1 MPAISLIGADYA
13 TLHPLWWEA
22 ERANDYSGAGP
33 IAEVP
38 AGVQL
43 FSAAVQWRYGAASK
57 FTIRAAAGA
66 ECQGNVSA
74 GNLANIA
81 VLDFGGYNCDFRN
94 QNINFENLYI
104 RNFVWASS
112 GDNYSGLTFKNCVV
126 EGFVNLNVGTLTYM
140 NGDGTV
146 FVLKGSDPTGQLN
159 RVFDI
164 AGSRGVNL
172 QRCTVINL
180 AGGTDPV
187 YGAIHN
193 RSTGTSTVNRTVVY
207 HPTGPSYTTTSVGPD
222 PSGDYNA
229 DDSDGL
235 MNGAN
240 SISTLSG
247 SDFVDVANGDYRLL
261 GTSTAAQLAQPAGAF
276 LSDAAPVITTQ
287 PTNQFVVEGNAE
299 SIATFTVA
307 FSGSPTPT
315 VQWEWDYPA
324 LDGTTFVP
332 ISGATNKT
340 LQIFGDDVAIMTH
353 NGATVRADVDNSG
366 GSVYS
371 NEVTL
376 SVTLAPLT
384 VIDKPAT
391 MVRGEQCEFLVTDV
405 LITPTTE
412 NISIVCGSVELENN
426 SVTETSAGSG
436 IWRITATFPANGALQ
451 YDQDEGHVWQM
462 TLGDQVGGPG
472 SVLLAPPAGWEYVDL
487 VDPDTA
493 NTYAALYGYT
503 GDEPITGWQWEKET
517 HTAEGDANHPDGL
530 RVEPEGVAGYMAL
543 EAMPLATQTMQ
554 HRLIEPDGTLWPL
567 ATLTFDIG
575 DDETPNDTPDQ
586 SVTGVEPESTVTFT
600 EFTVAGLGDGITV
613 SYTISNGEFAVN
625 SGSGYGSY
633 DGTAKN
639 VQNGYAV
646 TVRHESAAITG
657 GTPGVKTTTLNQNG
671 LLAQFT
677 STTRAAIAPTITEQ
691 PNGSAATSVGAAV
704 TINAAVSNYAS
715 LQWRSNGV
723 AIPGATALPLA
734 FTPAAVGSYSLDFVA
749 TSSEGASVTSSAHV
763 VTAIALAT
771 RIVIPAGVVTG
782 RGVSMA
788 GQTVT
793 VNVWADDGDKA
804 GEFLYSTTVALA
816 ASGATNLDSNQ
827 NGAAGTARW
836 YSFPSA
842 TGGNSEAFF
851 QTTVQAIP

>member
-1 MPAISLIGADYA
+1 MPAISLIGTDYVDIP
-13 TLHPLWWEA
+13 TWWAA
-22 ERANDYSGAGP
+22 ERTNDYSGAGP

-38 AGVQL
+38 AGTQS
-43 FSAAVQWRYGAASK
+43 FSANFQFRYGTASK
-57 FTIRAAAGA
+57 FTVRAASGA
-66 ECQGNVSA
+66 ECVGNVTA

-81 VLDFGGYNCDFRN
+81 VLDFGAYNLDFRN
-94 QNINFENLYI
+94 QNVNLENLYI
-104 RNFVWASS
+104 RNFVWTSS

-126 EGFVNLNVGTLTYM
+126 EGFINLNVGTLTFM

-164 AGSRGVNL
+164 GGSRGVNL

-247 SDFVDVANGDYRLL
+247 SDFVDVSNGDYRLL

-299 SIATFTVA
+299 SIATFTVE

-315 VQWEWDYPA
+315 VQWQKDTQ
-324 LDGTTFVP
+324 GNNTFAN
-332 ISGATNKT
+332 ITGATSAT
-340 LQIFGDDVAIMTH
+340 LQVFGDDVTITGN
-353 NGATVRADVDNSG
+353 NGDQYRAVVTNSG
-366 GSVYS
+366 GSVNS
-371 NEVTL
+371 STVTL

-391 MVRGEQCEFLVTDV
+391 MVRGEQCTFRVTDA
-405 LITPTTE
+405 LTTPTTG
-412 NISIVCGSVELENN
+412 NVTITCGSVSLTID
-426 SVTETSAGSG
+426 SVTETSTGSG
-436 IWRITATFPANGALQ
+436 IWDIVATFPANGALQ
-451 YDQDEGHVWQM
+451 YDEDEGHVWQM

-472 SVLLAPPAGWEYVDL
+472 SVLLAPPDGWEYVDL

-493 NTYAALYGYT
+493 NTYAALYGYS
-503 GDEPITGWQWEKET
+503 GDEPITGWQWEKQT
-517 HTAEGDANHPDGL
+517 HTNEGDANYPDGL
-530 RVEPEGVAGYMAL
+530 RVEPEGVAGYVAL

-575 DDETPNDTPDQ
+575 DDTTPTDTPDQ

-600 EFTVAGLGDGITV
+600 EFTVAGLGEGITV

-625 SGSGYGSY
+625 SGGGYGSY
-633 DGTAKN
+633 DSTAKN

-657 GTPGVKTTTLNQNG
+657 GTPGVKTTTLSQNG

-677 STTRAAIAPTITEQ
+677 STTRAAVAPTITAQ
-691 PNGSAATSVGAAV
+691 PNGPAATSVGAAV

-723 AIPGATALPLA
+723 AIPGATSLPLS

-749 TSSEGASVTSSAHV
+749 TSSEGASVTSSAHI
-763 VTAIALAT
+763 VTAIAAAARLQIPEIKNPVTGAVRSNQQIPVRVFGISGGTRTERLAT
-771 RIVIPAGVVTG
+771 TI
-782 RGVSMA
+782 
-788 GQTVT
+788 
-793 VNVWADDGDKA
+793 
-804 GEFLYSTTVALA
+804 TTA
-816 ASGATNLDSNQ
+816 ASGGTQLNSNQ
-827 NGAAGTARW
+827 IGSVGEQVEVEYLGTDGTWVGQILTIQAA
-836 YSFPSA
+836 S
-842 TGGNSEAFF
+842 
-851 QTTVQAIP
+851 

>member
-1 MPAISLIGADYA
+1 MPAISLIGTDYVDIPA
-13 TLHPLWWEA
+13 WWAA
-22 ERANDYSGAGP
+22 ERTNDYSGAGP

-38 AGVQL
+38 AGTQT
-43 FSAAVQWRYGAASK
+43 FAANFQFRYGAASK
-57 FTIRAAAGA
+57 FTVRAASGA
-66 ECQGNVSA
+66 ECVGNVTA

-81 VLDFGGYNCDFRN
+81 VLDFGAYNLDFRN
-94 QNINFENLYI
+94 QNVNLENLYI
-104 RNFVWASS
+104 RNFVWTSS

-126 EGFVNLNVGTLTYM
+126 EGFINLNVGTLTFM

-164 AGSRGVNL
+164 GGSRAINL

-180 AGGTDPV
+180 AGGTDPI

-240 SISTLSG
+240 SINTLSG
-247 SDFVDVANGDYRLL
+247 SDFVDVSNGDYRLL

-299 SIATFTVA
+299 SIATFTVE

-315 VQWEWDYPA
+315 VQWQKDTQ
-324 LDGTTFVP
+324 GNNTFAN
-332 ISGATNKT
+332 ITGATSAT
-340 LQIFGDDVAIMTH
+340 LQVFGDDVTIAGN
-353 NGATVRADVDNSG
+353 NGDQYRAVVTNSG
-366 GSVYS
+366 GSVNS
-371 NEVTL
+371 STVTL

-391 MVRGEQCEFLVTDV
+391 MVRGEQCEFLVTDA
-405 LITPTTE
+405 LTTPTPG
-412 NISIVCGSVELENN
+412 NVAIICGSVSLTID
-426 SVTETSAGSG
+426 SVTETSTGSG
-436 IWRITATFPANGALQ
+436 IWRILATFPANGALQ
-451 YDQDEGHVWQM
+451 YDEEEGHVWQM

-472 SVLLAPPAGWEYVDL
+472 SVLLAPPEGWEYVDL

-503 GDEPITGWQWEKET
+503 GDEPITDWQWEKET
-517 HTAEGDANHPDGL
+517 HTAEGDANYPDGL

-657 GTPGVKTTTLNQNG
+657 GTPGIKTTTLNQNG

-677 STTRAAIAPTITEQ
+677 STTRAAVAPTITAQ
-691 PNGSAATSVGAAV
+691 PNGPAATSVGAAV
-704 TINAAVSNYAS
+704 TINAAVSNYTS

-749 TSSEGASVTSSAHV
+749 TSSEGASITSSAHV

-793 VNVWADDGDKA
+793 VNVWADDGGKA
-804 GEFLYSTTVALA
+804 GEFLYSTSVALA
-816 ASGATNLDSNQ
+816 SSGATNLDSNQ
-827 NGAAGTARW
+827 NGDAGTTRW